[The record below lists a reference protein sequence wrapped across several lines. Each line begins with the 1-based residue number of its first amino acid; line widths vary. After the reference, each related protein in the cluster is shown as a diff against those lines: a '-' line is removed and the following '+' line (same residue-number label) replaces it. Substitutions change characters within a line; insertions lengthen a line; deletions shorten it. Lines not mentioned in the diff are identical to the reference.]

1 MRDKRRDLSSLY
13 SIVYVILCGIFIW
26 IIYGLTIKIAKYDST
41 DDIQNHN
48 RSGLLLYTDHLT
60 GCQYLKGG
68 TLGGITPRLDRSG
81 KQICK

>member
-1 MRDKRRDLSSLY
+1 MRDLSGLFRLAY
-13 SIVYVILCGIFIW
+13 GIACGVIIW
-26 IIYGLTIKIAKYDST
+26 IICIFIIENIKYDST
-41 DDIQNHN
+41 DDIQNRS

-68 TLGGITPRLDRSG
+68 ILGGITPRLDRSG